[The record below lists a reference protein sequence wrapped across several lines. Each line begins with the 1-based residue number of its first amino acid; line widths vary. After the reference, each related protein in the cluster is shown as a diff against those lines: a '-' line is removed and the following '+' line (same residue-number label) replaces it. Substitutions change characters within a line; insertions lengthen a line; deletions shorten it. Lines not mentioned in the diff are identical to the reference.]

1 MHRLGG
7 NEAPPAIMS
16 AYLGSTLTG
25 ILDAV
30 EKGLPDDMPAQA
42 LIDLGMNKLP
52 SVMADNSD
60 RNRTSPLAFTG
71 NKFEFRAPGAPQSIA
86 GPLTMILAA
95 WAWGLETV
103 GDMIESRVGEVDAL
117 DAALEAIKFAAA
129 ESRAFR
135 FEGNAYSPQ
144 WHEEAKKRGLT
155 IVNST
160 PEALALFLLPE
171 NRELLSKLH
180 IMTDR
185 EVIAYYEI
193 RLEQFIK
200 TVEIEM
206 GVLRTMVWEGI
217 LPALSKQILLES
229 SSLSVLPEDVRK
241 EACSWSA
248 CIGRLGSLKTAL
260 ISASEKLDAIKEK
273 MHSLDMEE
281 QAASITGEVLPLC
294 AHIRQICDTAESFVA
309 GDIWPYPTYTK
320 LLSIS

>member
-1 MHRLGG
+1 MEHSHDIAHLGHVEMLTDRFDESLDFFTRIYG
-7 NEAPPAIMS
+7 LKLSGQDADS
-16 AYLGSTLTG
+16 AYLRAWDDYEYCTLKLTRAETTG
-25 ILDAV
+25 VGHIGYRAASP
-30 EKGLPDDMPAQA
+30 EA
-42 LIDLGMNKLP
+42 LARRVAAIEASGF
-52 SVMADNSD
+52 
-60 RNRTSPLAFTG
+60 RTHGWVAG
-71 NKFEFRAPGAPQSIA
+71 DQSH
-86 GPLTMILAA
+86 G
-95 WAWGLETV
+95 
-103 GDMIESRVGEVDAL
+103 
-117 DAALEAIKFAAA
+117 
-129 ESRAFR
+129 RAFR